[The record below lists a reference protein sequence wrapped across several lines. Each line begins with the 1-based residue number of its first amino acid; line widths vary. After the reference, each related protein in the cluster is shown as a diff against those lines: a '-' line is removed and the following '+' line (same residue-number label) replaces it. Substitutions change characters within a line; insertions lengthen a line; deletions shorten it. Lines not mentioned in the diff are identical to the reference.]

1 VSADRPFAQ
10 SAELCETTSPSPP
23 EPRSTDRDPQ
33 TGRFAPGNAV
43 ARKHGLHSSAL
54 TDALREER
62 EAFLAASIV
71 DDGGESE
78 VTTRRRSLLDYRARL
93 HVQIIALS
101 DALERFGMFD
111 RRGRLRSGWLQRLEA
126 LIGRGQA
133 IDATLGL
140 GRRERHVPTAHELIR
155 GDRS

>member
-1 VSADRPFAQ
+1 MSDDQEFAQ
-10 SAELCETTSPSPP
+10 SGDMCEKLSPSPP
-23 EPRSTDRDPQ
+23 VPQSSGRDPS
-33 TGRFAPGNAV
+33 TGKFLPGNEI

-54 TDALREER
+54 TDALRDER
-62 EAFLAASIV
+62 EAFLTASIS
-71 DDGGESE
+71 DDGGEGE
-78 VTTRRRSLLDYRARL
+78 VTTRRRALLDYRARL
-93 HVQIIALS
+93 HVQIVALS
-101 DALERFGMFD
+101 DALEKFGMFD